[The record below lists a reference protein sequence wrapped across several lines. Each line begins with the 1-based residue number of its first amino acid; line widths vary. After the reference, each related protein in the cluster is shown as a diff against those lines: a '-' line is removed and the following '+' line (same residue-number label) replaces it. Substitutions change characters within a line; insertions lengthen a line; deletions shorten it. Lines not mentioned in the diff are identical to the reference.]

1 MMKLAKLLHV
11 KGFHITF
18 VNNDYNHRRLLKSRG
33 AASLDGLP
41 DFHFRSIPD
50 GLPMTDDDQSTP
62 RHCPAPFRSLIVDE
76 LNKSATSPPVTCIV
90 SDGIMS
96 FTADVAEEL
105 GIPVV
110 LFWTLSGCG
119 FSAYAHYK
127 DLMDRGITPLKGQC
141 FPSRIEKPAVPSEK
155 SSLAQF

>member
-33 AASLDGLP
+33 AASLE
-41 DFHFRSIPD
+41 
-50 GLPMTDDDQSTP
+50 
-62 RHCPAPFRSLIVDE
+62 HCPAPFRSLIVDE